1 MKPIFSK
8 IRVLGTAALA
18 LFLTASC
25 SDILDEQPRSSY
37 DPTFFKTEKGVEGG
51 VTSMYAHLRYIYG
64 QAYYYNSCLTG
75 TDEATWGWS
84 ADGNFKDA
92 DLSGVGNLTATTC
105 RSDALWGT
113 AFSNINTA
121 NGVIENGAEVR
132 VNESLVSEA
141 RFFRAFDYFLL
152 VQTFG
157 GVPLDL
163 GSGELKFNITPSRT
177 SVRNTVP
184 EVYTKAI
191 FPDLLTAIENLPANP
206 RMTGGVTKTVARLYL
221 AKAYLTYAWW
231 LKNPNNIPTYPE
243 CQRTDPD
250 GHDAAWYFQQ
260 AYDVAVT
267 AIENPGPFGLQE
279 SFWMVNAGPND
290 RNMEI
295 LLYADHTQ
303 EDEYYNG
310 GSLSYGGG
318 GAPDNFAGWMMNWNY
333 TDARSADNQAVINRI
348 AEQCYGRPWTRM
360 APPLGVFT
368 KTFADKVND
377 SRYDGTFTTVYRGN
391 WSTAGQNW
399 ESVTNA
405 NGMKVKEREPIFSFV
420 FQDMDKIDYAGEGSK
435 SNLGAGTLPGRADW
449 VLGLDAVGRY
459 VYPGLWK
466 LGPYR
471 TDNGSGAG
479 QPNAGS
485 TRPYNIAKFSELY
498 LVAAEAAVEG
508 AATQAGK
515 SARDLVNVL
524 RARAGRWTYSNAE
537 YKEVD
542 RDFSAE
548 MTAATP
554 ATIDINYILDER
566 SREFYGEGYRW
577 FDLVR
582 TQKWNEYADSYV
594 ICGGKGDHNPQ
605 TYSRTIEAF
614 HYLRPIPQG
623 QLDGMEMTEEEK
635 TLIRIRDTEIDFLFF
650 KSTRRF
656 FLFLMEEAAVFLWYG
671 LLGRLS
677 SSHRIYVFSL
687 MSMWLPSNK
696 FTVSL
701 RWVSFIT

>member
-1 MKPIFSK
+1 M
-8 IRVLGTAALA
+8 GTAALA

-121 NGVIENGAEVR
+121 NGVIENGAEVG

-206 RMTGGVTKTVARLYL
+206 RVTGGVTKTVARLYL

-435 SNLGAGTLPGRADW
+435 SNLGAGTLPDRADW

-635 TLIRIRDTEIDFLFF
+635 TLIRIRDTEIDFCF
-650 KSTRRF
+650 
-656 FLFLMEEAAVFLWYG
+656 
-671 LLGRLS
+671 
-677 SSHRIYVFSL
+677 
-687 MSMWLPSNK
+687 
-696 FTVSL
+696 
-701 RWVSFIT
+701 

>member
-121 NGVIENGAEVR
+121 NGVIENGAEVG

-163 GSGELKFNITPSRT
+163 GSGKLKFNITPSRT

-206 RMTGGVTKTVARLYL
+206 RVTGGVTKTVARLYL

-635 TLIRIRDTEIDFLFF
+635 DVYQNPGYRD
-650 KSTRRF
+650 
-656 FLFLMEEAAVFLWYG
+656 
-671 LLGRLS
+671 
-677 SSHRIYVFSL
+677 
-687 MSMWLPSNK
+687 
-696 FTVSL
+696 
-701 RWVSFIT
+701 

>member
-121 NGVIENGAEVR
+121 NGVIENGAEVG

-206 RMTGGVTKTVARLYL
+206 RVTGGVTKTVARLYL

-243 CQRTDPD
+243 CQRTDPN

-479 QPNAGS
+479 LPNAGS

-635 TLIRIRDTEIDFLFF
+635 TLIRIRDTEIDFCF
-650 KSTRRF
+650 
-656 FLFLMEEAAVFLWYG
+656 
-671 LLGRLS
+671 
-677 SSHRIYVFSL
+677 
-687 MSMWLPSNK
+687 
-696 FTVSL
+696 
-701 RWVSFIT
+701 

>member
-105 RSDALWGT
+105 RSDVLWGT

-121 NGVIENGAEVR
+121 NGVIENGAEVG

-206 RMTGGVTKTVARLYL
+206 RVTGGVTKTVARLYL

-243 CQRTDPD
+243 CQRTDPN

-435 SNLGAGTLPGRADW
+435 SNLGAGTLPDRADW

-614 HYLRPIPQG
+614 HYLCPIPQG

-635 TLIRIRDTEIDFLFF
+635 DAYQNPGYRD
-650 KSTRRF
+650 
-656 FLFLMEEAAVFLWYG
+656 
-671 LLGRLS
+671 
-677 SSHRIYVFSL
+677 
-687 MSMWLPSNK
+687 
-696 FTVSL
+696 
-701 RWVSFIT
+701 

>member
-121 NGVIENGAEVR
+121 NGVIENGAEVG

-177 SVRNTVP
+177 TVRNTVP

-206 RMTGGVTKTVARLYL
+206 RVTGGVTKTVARLYL

-635 TLIRIRDTEIDFLFF
+635 DAYQNPGYRD
-650 KSTRRF
+650 
-656 FLFLMEEAAVFLWYG
+656 
-671 LLGRLS
+671 
-677 SSHRIYVFSL
+677 
-687 MSMWLPSNK
+687 
-696 FTVSL
+696 
-701 RWVSFIT
+701 

>member
-121 NGVIENGAEVR
+121 NGVIENGAEVG

-206 RMTGGVTKTVARLYL
+206 RVTGGVTKTVARLYL

-333 TDARSADNQAVINRI
+333 TDARSAGNQAVINRI
-348 AEQCYGRPWTRM
+348 AEQSYGRPWTRM

-435 SNLGAGTLPGRADW
+435 SNLGAGTLPGRPDW

-515 SARDLVNVL
+515 SVRDLVNVL

-635 TLIRIRDTEIDFLFF
+635 DAYQNPGYRD
-650 KSTRRF
+650 
-656 FLFLMEEAAVFLWYG
+656 
-671 LLGRLS
+671 
-677 SSHRIYVFSL
+677 
-687 MSMWLPSNK
+687 
-696 FTVSL
+696 
-701 RWVSFIT
+701 

>member
-121 NGVIENGAEVR
+121 NGVIENGAEVG

-191 FPDLLTAIENLPANP
+191 FPDMLTAIENLPANP
-206 RMTGGVTKTVARLYL
+206 RVTGGVTKTVARLYL

-243 CQRTDPD
+243 CQRTDPN

-635 TLIRIRDTEIDFLFF
+635 DAYQNPGYRD
-650 KSTRRF
+650 
-656 FLFLMEEAAVFLWYG
+656 
-671 LLGRLS
+671 
-677 SSHRIYVFSL
+677 
-687 MSMWLPSNK
+687 
-696 FTVSL
+696 
-701 RWVSFIT
+701 